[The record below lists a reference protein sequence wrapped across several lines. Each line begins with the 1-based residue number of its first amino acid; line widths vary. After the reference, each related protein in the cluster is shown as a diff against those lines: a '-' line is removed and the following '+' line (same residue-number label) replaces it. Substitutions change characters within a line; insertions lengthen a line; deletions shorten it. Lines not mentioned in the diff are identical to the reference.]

1 MELPWRTHW
10 STNVHQ
16 YALIDPPVHPTYDLY
31 AAVRA
36 ALAEDAGDFG
46 DITTMS
52 TVPEKTQATATFLA
66 KADGIIA
73 GLYVATVVFH
83 LVDPAVKMTWQ
94 ANDGDEVGKGQV
106 LGVATGPARA
116 LLVGERIALNYLQR
130 MSGIATQTYQ
140 MVKAIGCCKSTTLLD
155 TRKTAP
161 GMRLLDKWAVKI
173 GGGENHR
180 MGLYDMVMIKD
191 NHHAAAGGI
200 PEAIRAAEAYM
211 RDKGIIRPME
221 VETRTLEEVR
231 IVLEVMDAADGSSM
245 VTRIMLDNMVT
256 RDQGGGSVDVSVL
269 EEALKMIGDRAVETE
284 ASGNVTLATVRDIAK
299 TGVQFISTGSVTH
312 SVTALDISLLIDM

>member
-1 MELPWRTHW
+1 MKLQWRKDW
-10 STNVHQ
+10 SANAHQ
-16 YALIDPPVHPTYDLY
+16 YALIDPPPHPNYDLY
-31 AAVRA
+31 EAIKA
-36 ALAEDAGDFG
+36 ALVEDAGDYG
-46 DITTMS
+46 DITTLS
-52 TVPEKTQATATFLA
+52 TVSEDAQATATFLA
-66 KADGIIA
+66 KADGTVA
-73 GLYVATVVFH
+73 GLYVATVVFA

-94 ANDGDEVGKGQV
+94 ANDGDQVKKGQV

-116 LLVGERIALNYLQR
+116 ILVGERVALNYMQR

-140 MVKAIGCCKSTTLLD
+140 MVKAIGCCKSATLLD
-155 TRKTAP
+155 TRKTVP
-161 GMRLLDKWAVKI
+161 GLRVLDKWAVKI

-211 RDKGIIRPME
+211 HDKGIIRPME
-221 VETRTLEEVR
+221 VETRTLEEVKT
-231 IVLEVMDAADGSSM
+231 VLEVMDSAEGSSM

-256 RDQGGGSVDVSVL
+256 RGEGDSVDVSML
-269 EEALKMIGDRAVETE
+269 EEALKLIGDRKVETE
-284 ASGNVTLATVRDIAK
+284 ASGNVTLATVREIAK